1 MTRPHGSDQADPGDA
16 GPRAPGPTGLEIR
29 FDGVGH
35 TYGDRT
41 VLQDVDLILTERR
54 IGIVGVNG
62 GGKSTLARMING
74 LVVPTTGTVTVDGLD
89 TRRKGARVR
98 RRVGFCFTDPDTQIV
113 MPTVAEDVEFSLRR
127 SGLDKEERRRR
138 VAGVLERYGLADHAD
153 HPCHLLSG
161 GQKQLLALAAVL
173 VTEPAVIVA
182 DEPTTLLDLRNRAL
196 VARTFAELP
205 QQLVVVTHDLEL
217 VATFD
222 RVLVVDGG
230 RVVIDDAPS
239 AALAGYRRIALRQDA
254 GPAGPDAGSGSD
266 PGSGSVGPV
275 S

>member
-1 MTRPHGSDQADPGDA
+1 MTEPSAQTLEVRFSGVCHDYGERP
-16 GPRAPGPTGLEIR
+16 
-29 FDGVGH
+29 
-35 TYGDRT
+35 
-41 VLQDVDLILTERR
+41 VLADVDLVLTEQR

-89 TRRKGARVR
+89 TRRKGAQVR

-113 MPTVAEDVEFSLRR
+113 MPTVAEDVDFSLRR
-127 SGLDKEERRRR
+127 SGLPKDERRRR
-138 VAGVLERYGLADHAD
+138 VHQVLETYGLAGHAD

-173 VTEPAVIVA
+173 VIEPALVVA

-196 VARTFAELP
+196 VAETFAALP

-217 VATFD
+217 VSDFD

-230 RVVIDDAPS
+230 RVVIDDSPGP
-239 AALAGYRRIALRQDA
+239 ALAGYRRIALER
-254 GPAGPDAGSGSD
+254 
-266 PGSGSVGPV
+266 
-275 S
+275 